1 LPYEVLNKGR
11 AVVESN
17 GEAYHTLLYTIAT
30 SFGLPDKEATELVG
44 EVFSSAVKGHVE
56 CGKGWPLKLWLSK
69 RLVHKCVFRISSRM
83 FSQPANGPA
92 NATDNFLRP
101 SALAKIP
108 FSFRAVY
115 ILFTLI
121 GFTEPEVGQL
131 LNITP
136 IQVRERMAR
145 AVAMM
150 KSC

>member
-1 LPYEVLNKGR
+1 LPHEILNKSR
-11 AVVESN
+11 TLVESN
-17 GEAYHTLLYTIAT
+17 WEAYRTLLYTIAT
-30 SFGLPDKEATELVG
+30 SFGLRDKEAVEMVN
-44 EVFSSAVKGHVE
+44 EVISSAVREHVE
-56 CGKGWPLKLWLSK
+56 RGEGWTLKLWLSK
-69 RLVHKCVFRISSRM
+69 CLVHNCVFRISSRM

-92 NATDNFLRP
+92 NTTDNFLRP

-145 AVAMM
+145 AVAIM